1 MQKKI
6 MSSFVGNKIY
16 SNFRANNLLRVIQAK
31 HPSVVDLS
39 SAYIHIF
46 ESEEKLNSIEL
57 NNLKQI
63 LDYGEKADIQKKF
76 NNVLFIGPR
85 IGTISP
91 WSSRAKDIV
100 VHCGININKIERL
113 SKVFFQTDDVISK
126 KEMISI
132 GRIISDQMTESIFL
146 DEKSSFQLFSNPKQK
161 KIEYIAFLSNGKKAI
176 EDYTSKN
183 GLALSDEEILY
194 L

>member
-6 MSSFVGNKIY
+6 MSSLVGNKIY
-16 SNFRANNLLRVIQAK
+16 SNFRANSLLRVIQAK

-76 NNVLFIGPR
+76 NNVISTRGTKFITMDVGNFYLNTSMDWYEY
-85 IGTISP
+85 I
-91 WSSRAKDIV
+91 
-100 VHCGININKIERL
+100 KIH
-113 SKVFFQTDDVISK
+113 
-126 KEMISI
+126 
-132 GRIISDQMTESIFL
+132 IFL
-146 DEKSSFQLFSNPKQK
+146 ISQK
-161 KIEYIAFLSNGKKAI
+161 II
-176 EDYTSKN
+176 D
-183 GLALSDEEILY
+183 
-194 L
+194 

>member
-63 LDYGEKADIQKKF
+63 LDYGEKADIQKNSITNYLLGLGLEQF
-76 NNVLFIGPR
+76 HHGAHEP
-85 IGTISP
+85 
-91 WSSRAKDIV
+91 
-100 VHCGININKIERL
+100 KIL
-113 SKVFFQTDDVISK
+113 
-126 KEMISI
+126 
-132 GRIISDQMTESIFL
+132 
-146 DEKSSFQLFSNPKQK
+146 
-161 KIEYIAFLSNGKKAI
+161 
-176 EDYTSKN
+176 
-183 GLALSDEEILY
+183 
-194 L
+194 

>member
-6 MSSFVGNKIY
+6 ISSLIGNKIY
-16 SNFRANNLLRVIQAK
+16 SNFRAKNLLRVIQAK
-31 HPSVVDLS
+31 YPSVIDLA
-39 SAYIHIF
+39 SAYLHIF
-46 ESEEKLNSIEL
+46 ESKENLNSVEL

-100 VHCGININKIERL
+100 VHC
-113 SKVFFQTDDVISK
+113 
-126 KEMISI
+126 
-132 GRIISDQMTESIFL
+132 
-146 DEKSSFQLFSNPKQK
+146 
-161 KIEYIAFLSNGKKAI
+161 
-176 EDYTSKN
+176 
-183 GLALSDEEILY
+183 
-194 L
+194 